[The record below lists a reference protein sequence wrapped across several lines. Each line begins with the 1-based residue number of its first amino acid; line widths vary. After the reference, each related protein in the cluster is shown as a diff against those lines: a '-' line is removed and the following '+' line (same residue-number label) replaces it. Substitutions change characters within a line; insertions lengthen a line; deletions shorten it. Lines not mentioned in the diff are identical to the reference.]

1 MNHNNHQIA
10 AHYYRQREAETMRQQ
25 RKQDEPEKK
34 MEIVKKAEQ
43 GKTPVP
49 DPVNSKPKNS
59 LIQRIKNF
67 VKHIKTTI
75 HANR

>member
-1 MNHNNHQIA
+1 MNNIHQIA
-10 AHYYRQREAETMRQQ
+10 TAYYREREAEAMRQQ
-25 RKQDEPEKK
+25 AKVTEPEKK
-34 MEIVKKAEQ
+34 IKNVNVPKSVA
-43 GKTPVP
+43 TPE
-49 DPVNSKPKNS
+49 PVNSKPKNS

>member
-1 MNHNNHQIA
+1 MNNYHELAKAFYREQEA
-10 AHYYRQREAETMRQQ
+10 EAMRQRSKQEEPKKKTEAA
-25 RKQDEPEKK
+25 
-34 MEIVKKAEQ
+34 KKAEPVA
-43 GKTPVP
+43 TPE
-49 DPVNSKPKNS
+49 PVNNEIRTS

>member
-1 MNHNNHQIA
+1 MNSIYQQA
-10 AHYYRQREAETMRQQ
+10 AHYYREREAEQMRQQ
-25 RKQDEPEKK
+25 SKIAEPEKK

-75 HANR
+75 PCK